1 MAEEFIEKKTVK
13 RRIFDYFMITAAA
26 CIYGVSISLFLDP
39 NNLAPGGVTGIAVI
53 INRLTGLPTGTG
65 MLLINIPILIAGLW
79 KFGLR
84 FIISTIYAT
93 FMCSV
98 FTNYFTRFGALT
110 SQPLLAALAGGIL
123 MAIGLGIVFKA
134 GATTGGTDIIVKFLR
149 LKYKHLKTGRLFFI
163 TDILIVSASL
173 FVFGDFDTI
182 MYAILAVVVCSIMF
196 DAVLYGRDE
205 AKLIYI
211 ISDCSEK
218 ITARLLE
225 ELDIGVTYL
234 EGKGAYSNNPKQVIM
249 CVMRNTMA
257 PKAEEI
263 VKEEDP
269 LAFMIV
275 SSATEIYGEGYKNI
289 FSEKL

>member
-1 MAEEFIEKKTVK
+1 MAEEFKEKKTVK
-13 RRIFDYFMITAAA
+13 RRIFDYLMITAAA

-149 LKYKHLKTGRLFFI
+149 LKYKHLKTGRLFFV

-257 PKAEEI
+257 HKA
-263 VKEEDP
+263 
-269 LAFMIV
+269 
-275 SSATEIYGEGYKNI
+275 
-289 FSEKL
+289 

>member
-1 MAEEFIEKKTVK
+1 
-13 RRIFDYFMITAAA
+13 
-26 CIYGVSISLFLDP
+26 
-39 NNLAPGGVTGIAVI
+39 
-53 INRLTGLPTGTG
+53 
-65 MLLINIPILIAGLW
+65 
-79 KFGLR
+79 
-84 FIISTIYAT
+84 
-93 FMCSV
+93 MCSV

-149 LKYKHLKTGRLFFI
+149 LKYKHLKTGRLFFV

>member
-1 MAEEFIEKKTVK
+1 MTEKFVEKKSVK
-13 RRIFDYFMITAAA
+13 RRIYDYVMITAAA

-53 INRLTGLPTGTG
+53 INRLSGLPTGTG

-84 FIISTIYAT
+84 FIVSTIYAT
-93 FMCSV
+93 LMCAV
-98 FTNYFTRFGALT
+98 FTNFFARFGALT

-149 LKYKHLKTGRLFFI
+149 LKYKHLKTGRLFFL

-173 FVFGDFDTI
+173 LVFGDFDTI

-211 ISDCSEK
+211 ISDSSEK
-218 ITARLLE
+218 SPQGFWRSWIL
-225 ELDIGVTYL
+225 V
-234 EGKGAYSNNPKQVIM
+234 
-249 CVMRNTMA
+249 
-257 PKAEEI
+257 
-263 VKEEDP
+263 
-269 LAFMIV
+269 
-275 SSATEIYGEGYKNI
+275 
-289 FSEKL
+289 

>member
-1 MAEEFIEKKTVK
+1 MEAFINKKTLKK
-13 RRIFDYFMITAAA
+13 RAADYALITLAS
-26 CIYGVSISLFLDP
+26 CIYGISVSLFLDP

-53 INRLTGLPTGTG
+53 LNRFTGLPTGTG
-65 MLLINIPILIAGLW
+65 MLLINVPILAAGLW
-79 KFGLR
+79 KFGFR
-84 FIISTIYAT
+84 FLVSTVYAT

-98 FTNYFTRFGALT
+98 FTNFFAGFDVVTED
-110 SQPLLAALAGGIL
+110 PLLAALAGAIL
-123 MAIGLGIVFKA
+123 MALGLGLVFKA

-149 LKYKHLKTGRLFFI
+149 LKYRHMKTGKLFFI
-163 TDILIVSASL
+163 TDILIVAASL
-173 FVFGDFDTI
+173 LVFDDIDTI
-182 MYAILAVVVCSIMF
+182 LYAMLSVVVHSIVF

-211 ISDCSEK
+211 ISDSADR
-218 ITARLLE
+218 IADRILE
-225 ELDIGVTYL
+225 ELDVGATYL
-234 EGKGAYSNNPKQVIM
+234 QGKGAYSSRDKKVIL
-249 CVMRNTMA
+249 CVMRNTMS

-269 LAFMIV
+269 LAFMII